1 VTEAVIAKLS
11 SLLSI
16 AVEDV
21 DPTRTISANGVDS
34 LVALELRTFMA
45 RKVKADVPVL
55 EIMGSLSL
63 AQVCKK
69 VASASKAVDLP
80 TAGDN

>member
-1 VTEAVIAKLS
+1 MVLTR
-11 SLLSI
+11 SLRW
-16 AVEDV
+16 DM
-21 DPTRTISANGVDS
+21 
-34 LVALELRTFMA
+34 RTFMA
-45 RKVKADVPVL
+45 RKVQADVPVL

-63 AQVCKK
+63 AQLYKK